1 MYVNGCY
8 FSAVHCTLFLLVCVL
23 STGVYL
29 LIFIILCDLSQQ
41 ISEAYKLTNMFA
53 CFIDNWIGETG
64 QDALGGNTSVV
75 NWWKRGNHKS
85 TSDTGG

>member
-1 MYVNGCY
+1 MCY
-8 FSAVHCTLFLLVCVL
+8 FSTVHGTLFLLVCV
-23 STGVYL
+23 SSSGVYL
-29 LIFIILCDLSQQ
+29 LIFTSLCYFSKQ
-41 ISEAYKLTNMFA
+41 ISEAYKLTNTGMSA